1 MTIIGKILTFL
12 IFVFSLLFL
21 GFAIVI
27 NNTNKDPRTK
37 QSWYETVLDLRK
49 GIQNYREDL
58 KAKEEENTSLKSQLN
73 TSMQELAAVRARN
86 KTEIDELTS
95 KVAAMENVKDQAVT
109 KLQQSQVLIATIQTD
124 IEKKTKENLDL
135 SDRIKQLDIK
145 IAGLNQEVTTQKN
158 QRIAAQ
164 IERDTLKGRLNE
176 NERELARLAQEL
188 EQSRDQKLAQQSP
201 GSQVIPSPPPVDVQ
215 GKVTGVDLDKGLVSI
230 NKGSDHGLAKA
241 HTMNV
246 YRLGPKAEWVCMI
259 RIIQVSDHEAVGL
272 IVMPQNRKPT
282 VLRDDLVGSSIL
294 PTTSGR

>member
-49 GIQNYREDL
+49 AMNNYKEDI
-58 KAKEEENTSLKSQLN
+58 KAKEEEIAANRAEIVARTKEQADTIARHTKQLE
-73 TSMQELAAVRARN
+73 ELSA
-86 KTEIDELTS
+86 
-95 KVAAMENVKDQAVT
+95 KVAAAENAKEAAVT
-109 KLQQSQVLIATIQTD
+109 KLQQSQVLIATIQSD

-176 NERELARLAQEL
+176 NERELARLQQEL
-188 EQSRDQKLAQQSP
+188 ENSRDQKLAQASP
-201 GSQVIPSPPPVDVQ
+201 GEASKAAPPPVDVQ
-215 GKVTGVDLDKGLVSI
+215 GKVVGVAGGLISI
-230 NKGSDHGLAKA
+230 NKGSDHGIAKA
-241 HTMNV
+241 HTMEI
-246 YRLGPKAEWVCMI
+246 YRLSPKAEWVARI
-259 RIIQVSDHEAVGL
+259 RIIQVSDHEAVGQ
-272 IVMPQNRKPT
+272 IVLPQNRTPT
-282 VLRDDLVGSSIL
+282 VLPNDLVGSTIL
-294 PTTSGR
+294 ATAAGR